1 MQTLFSELTSFAREA
16 GEAEITGEVRAITG
30 ITLTAVGLERV
41 LGIGERCIVHGSDG
55 PESSATELALF
66 FSEEGD
72 LIDWTPDVTAWVYS
86 QEELS

>member
-1 MQTLFSELTSFAREA
+1 MRRSARLEHLVGPIGSLTLAACPGTIRGDFGLSFSNNL
-16 GEAEITGEVRAITG
+16 
-30 ITLTAVGLERV
+30 
-41 LGIGERCIVHGSDG
+41 VHGSDG

-66 FSEEGD
+66 FSDEGD

>member
-1 MQTLFSELTSFAREA
+1 MLFGNLYCSIFSFKY
-16 GEAEITGEVRAITG
+16 
-30 ITLTAVGLERV
+30 LPFSNNL
-41 LGIGERCIVHGSDG
+41 VHGSDG